1 MDYWML
7 PIVLIRLSRCA
18 SAALLSLTNTTW
30 VKYLSNEV
38 VGNESGPRYDLSS
51 FVLLETLVHEEV
63 VHIKKNPHTLHTY
76 CDWKRSCMAWRLALV
91 RFPRRETLLSYSMG
105 SLPPFL
111 VAEVRLAFS
120 TCSRRYAATKH
131 ARFSTSR
138 PLYQK
143 FKPLPVEK
151 KKQKKNERVP
161 IQVVYA
167 RQQAQQQLEG
177 TRTALPQQSEASTEL
192 VVPQQED
199 WALDGGRKVEVP
211 LKVIP
216 KAEITP
222 NLTLSPEERLHIEQ
236 LTRRPPAPVEPKVH
250 KKRLR
255 IYSAGRGRIYMMTLL
270 RYASIIGLLF
280 LTVIVAPAHWV
291 NGSSALMVAGLWLAG
306 AFPFVFISWICRP
319 W

>member
-1 MDYWML
+1 
-7 PIVLIRLSRCA
+7 
-18 SAALLSLTNTTW
+18 
-30 VKYLSNEV
+30 
-38 VGNESGPRYDLSS
+38 
-51 FVLLETLVHEEV
+51 
-63 VHIKKNPHTLHTY
+63 
-76 CDWKRSCMAWRLALV
+76 
-91 RFPRRETLLSYSMG
+91 MG

-236 LTRRPPAPVEPKVH
+236 LTRRPPAPVEPKGTCH
-250 KKRLR
+250 MLSQYWEKINRP
-255 IYSAGRGRIYMMTLL
+255 IYCTRKDCG
-270 RYASIIGLLF
+270 SI
-280 LTVIVAPAHWV
+280 AR
-291 NGSSALMVAGLWLAG
+291 AG
-306 AFPFVFISWICRP
+306 AGFT
-319 W
+319 